1 MDCKRTNR
9 SIRSGFTLIE
19 MMVGV
24 SLGLLI
30 LAGVGSV
37 YIFSAKSF
45 TSMSN
50 YSDLSGKNRHASDI
64 VSRDIRTAL
73 NVSSATS
80 NQLVLHS
87 RGGDITYTFDALAQ
101 TLSRAQLGQTQVLL
115 QAVSFLNFQLYARPT
130 NGASYEQFPA
140 ATYATN
146 AKLVAFTWSCSRRV
160 FAAETNSHG
169 VEAALIE
176 LRNQ

>member
-1 MDCKRTNR
+1 MDCKPIDR
-9 SIRSGFTLIE
+9 SIRSSGFTLIE
-19 MMVGV
+19 MLVGV

-45 TSMSN
+45 ISMSN
-50 YSDLSGKNRHASDI
+50 YSDLSSKNRHASDI
-64 VSRDIRTAL
+64 VSRDIRAAL
-73 NVSSATS
+73 NVASATS

-87 RGGDITYTFDALAQ
+87 RGGDITYAFDPLAK
-101 TLSRAQLGQTQVLL
+101 TLSRGQMGQTQVLL
-115 QAVSFLNFQLYARPT
+115 QAVSFLNFQLYSRPT
-130 NGASYEQFPA
+130 NGASYEDFPA
-140 ATYATN
+140 ANVTN
-146 AKLVAFTWSCSRRV
+146 AKLVAFQWSCARRV

-169 VEAALIE
+169 IEAALIE

>member
-1 MDCKRTNR
+1 MDCKLTDR
-9 SIRSGFTLIE
+9 SVRSGFTLIE
-19 MMVGV
+19 MLVGV

-45 TSMSN
+45 ISMSN
-50 YSDLSGKNRHASDI
+50 YSDLSGKNRHASDV
-64 VSRDIRTAL
+64 VSRDIRAAL
-73 NVSSATS
+73 NVASATT

-87 RGGDITYTFDALAQ
+87 RAGDITYTFDPLAQ
-101 TLSRAQLGQTQVLL
+101 TLSRAQIGQTQVLL
-115 QAVSFLNFQLYARPT
+115 QAVSYLNFQIYSRPT
-130 NGASYEQFPA
+130 NGASYEEFPA
-140 ATYATN
+140 AGATN
-146 AKLVAFTWSCSRRV
+146 AKLVAFRWSCSRRV

>member
-1 MDCKRTNR
+1 MDCKLTNR
-9 SIRSGFTLIE
+9 NVGTAFTLIE
-19 MMVGV
+19 MLVGV

-30 LAGVGSV
+30 LAGAGSV

-45 TSMSN
+45 VSMSN
-50 YSDLSGKNRHASDI
+50 YSDLSSKNRHASDI
-64 VSRDIRTAL
+64 VSRDIRGAL
-73 NVSSATS
+73 SVTSATT

-87 RGGDITYTFDALAQ
+87 RGGDITYNFDTLAQ
-101 TLSRAQLGQTQVLL
+101 TLNRVQLGQTQVLL
-115 QAVSFLNFQLYARPT
+115 QAVSSLNFQLYSRPT
-130 NGASYEQFPA
+130 NGASYENFPA
-140 ATYATN
+140 ADAAS
-146 AKLVAFTWSCSRRV
+146 AKLVAFQWSCSRRV

>member
-1 MDCKRTNR
+1 MDCKLTNR
-9 SIRSGFTLIE
+9 SIRNGFTLIE
-19 MMVGV
+19 MLVGV

-50 YSDLSGKNRHASDI
+50 YSELSGKNRHASDI

-73 NVSSATS
+73 NISSATT
-80 NQLVLHS
+80 NVLVLHS
-87 RGGDITYTFDALAQ
+87 RGGDITYAFDPLAQ

-140 ATYATN
+140 TSATN